1 MKVCPV
7 CGSRCFD
14 DMDVCYGCLH
24 DFMREGPSPISQAVE
39 SACESEVEE
48 AVLPVSIGDNVFGIE
63 AETASLASVEDRLRK
78 ENAGA
83 TPARIARARDARKS
97 THIVVPLDGCTSSP
111 VLTQEF
117 RLVISLEPAM

>member
-24 DFMREGPSPISQAVE
+24 DFMREGASPVSQAIE

-48 AVLPVSIGDNVFGIE
+48 AVLPTSTSDDVSDVGVE
-63 AETASLASVEDRLRK
+63 AISLASAEGLVRK
-78 ENAGA
+78 ESAGA

-117 RLVISLEPAM
+117 RLIISLEPAM